1 MTSKISELFEVDIEE
16 FQRYLQALYY
26 RSEEFEE
33 ILGSN
38 NYLETE
44 ILAEV
49 HHLRD
54 LMTIIKAIYELIET
68 KAERYRPNN
77 RAIHEFLR
85 RLEDSLKKLEF
96 LIFAKIWYD
105 YHYNPNYVKGDLYM
119 DLEAGLLYNF
129 FITLSINLIT
139 FANINVIYGNYR

>member
-1 MTSKISELFEVDIEE
+1 MTSKISELFEFDIEE

-26 RSEEFEE
+26 GSKEFEE
-33 ILGSN
+33 ILGGN

-44 ILAEV
+44 ISAEV
-49 HHLRD
+49 YHLRD

-77 RAIHEFLR
+77 RAIHDFLR
-85 RLEDSLKKLEF
+85 TLEDSLKKLEF

-105 YHYNPNYVKGDLYM
+105 YHHNPNYVEGDLYM
-119 DLEAGLLYNF
+119 DLLAIGGYVKEIENILKSAIRSGA
-129 FITLSINLIT
+129 FI
-139 FANINVIYGNYR
+139 

>member
-16 FQRYLQALYY
+16 FQRYLQALYHG
-26 RSEEFEE
+26 SKEFEE
-33 ILGSN
+33 MLRSN

-44 ILAEV
+44 ISAEV
-49 HHLRD
+49 YHLRD

-85 RLEDSLKKLEF
+85 TLEDSLKKLEF

-105 YHYNPNYVKGDLYM
+105 YHHNSNYVEGGLYM
-119 DLEAGLLYNF
+119 DLLAIGGYVKEIENILKSAIRSGA
-129 FITLSINLIT
+129 FI
-139 FANINVIYGNYR
+139 